1 MSLSVYIKSF
11 LERKG
16 GRIIFSSFFTK
27 LITFI
32 ISVYIIRVIPKE
44 EYGFLVYAITIIAF
58 IAPFKGFGIYQGLLR
73 YGSISTSQ
81 QLKKYYFNRILFK
94 GLLFSSILIVVLIA
108 LSPFIISNVKNS
120 FLYLVILSFQLVTLL
135 VIDTISIYA
144 RLVGLNKLYAD
155 ISNYNNLLLLAF
167 AIPLTYLFGS
177 WGYVASLILAPL
189 FYSFYLIYKLKLF
202 TYNKELKPQHS
213 TKEFLSYGFYMSLAG
228 MLSQLLF
235 AVDVILVGNMV
246 KNAEQI
252 AQYKT
257 SNIIPFSL
265 LVLPIAIINTDF
277 VQLTQKAINNKKE
290 VWTYYLN
297 YLKIMGV
304 ISVFVLLLFYFF
316 SNDMLRIFG
325 KEYTN
330 DNNLMFIFSI
340 GAVGALLFR
349 IPLGNILSIIGW
361 PKVNTLLSL
370 IILIINV
377 IAGVYFINLYGVMG
391 AAYTTI
397 ALMWLSG
404 LLSLGAF
411 IYFLNKKQ

>member
-1 MSLSVYIKSF
+1 MSNIQFIKSF

-16 GRIIFSSFFTK
+16 GRIVFSSFFTK
-27 LITFI
+27 LISFI

-58 IAPFKGFGIYQGLLR
+58 IAPFKGFGIYQGFLR

-94 GLLFSSILIVVLIA
+94 GLLFSSILIVILIA
-108 LSPFIISNVKNS
+108 FSPFIISNIKNS

-135 VIDTISIYA
+135 IIDTISIYA
-144 RLVGLNKLYAD
+144 RIIGLNKLYAD
-155 ISNYNNLLLLAF
+155 ISNNNNLLLLAF

-177 WGYVASLILAPL
+177 WGYVSALILSPL
-189 FYSFYLIYKLKLF
+189 IYGIYLIYKLKLF
-202 TYNKELKPQHS
+202 SYNKELKPQHS
-213 TKEFLSYGFYMSLAG
+213 TKEFLSYGFYMSLGG

-235 AVDVILVGNMV
+235 AVDVILIGNMV

-265 LVLPIAIINTDF
+265 LVLPVAIINTDF
-277 VQLTQKAINNKKE
+277 VQLAQKAINNKKE
-290 VWTYYLN
+290 VWNYYLN

-304 ISVFVLLLFYFF
+304 ISVGVLLLFYFF
-316 SNDMLRIFG
+316 SNDMLKIFG
-325 KEYTN
+325 KEYQN

-340 GAVGALLFR
+340 GVVGALLFR
-349 IPLGNILSIIGW
+349 NPLGNILSVIGW
-361 PKVNTLLSL
+361 PKVNAFFSF

-391 AAYTTI
+391 AAYTTV
-397 ALMWLSG
+397 ALMWLAGIFS
-404 LLSLGAF
+404 LLAL
-411 IYFLNKKQ
+411 IYFVFKSK

>member
-1 MSLSVYIKSF
+1 MSSIQFITSF

-16 GRIIFSSFFTK
+16 GRIVFSSFFTK

-73 YGSISTSQ
+73 YGSISQSQ

-94 GLLFSSILIVVLIA
+94 GLLFSSILILLLIA

-120 FLYLVILSFQLVTLL
+120 FLYLVILSFQLITLL

-144 RLVGLNKLYAD
+144 RLIGLNKLYAD
-155 ISNYNNLLLLAF
+155 ISNNNNLLLLAF
-167 AIPLTYLFGS
+167 AIPLTYFFGS
-177 WGYVASLILAPL
+177 WGYVSALILAPL
-189 FYSFYLIYKLKLF
+189 LYSMYLIYNLKF
-202 TYNKELKPQHS
+202 VTYNKNLQPEHK
-213 TKEFLSYGFYMSLAG
+213 TIDFLSYGFYMSLGG

-235 AVDVILVGNMV
+235 AVDVILIGNMI
-246 KNAEQI
+246 KDAELI

-265 LVLPIAIINTDF
+265 LVLPVAIINTDF
-277 VQLTQKAINNKKE
+277 VQLAQKALNNKKE
-290 VWTYYLN
+290 VWSYYLN
-297 YLKIMGV
+297 YLKIMSV
-304 ISVFVLLLFYFF
+304 ICVAVLLLFYFF

-325 KEYTN
+325 KEYQN

-340 GAVGALLFR
+340 GVVGALLFR
-349 IPLGNILSIIGW
+349 NPLGNILSVIGW
-361 PKVNTLLSL
+361 PKINALFSL

-391 AAYTTI
+391 AAYTTVV
-397 ALMWLSG
+397 LMWLSG
-404 LLSLGAF
+404 ILSLGAF
-411 IYFLNKKQ
+411 IYFIYKK

>member
-1 MSLSVYIKSF
+1 MSLSIYIKSF

-27 LITFI
+27 LVTFI

-167 AIPLTYLFGS
+167 SIPLTYLFGS

-235 AVDVILVGNMV
+235 AVDVILIGNMV

>member
-235 AVDVILVGNMV
+235 AVDVILIGNMV

-325 KEYTN
+325 KEYSN

>member
-235 AVDVILVGNMV
+235 AVDVILIGNMV

>member
-1 MSLSVYIKSF
+1 LSSIQFITSF

-16 GRIIFSSFFTK
+16 GRIVFSSFFSK

-73 YGSISTSQ
+73 YGSISKSQ

-94 GLLFSSILIVVLIA
+94 GLLFSSLLIVLLIT

-120 FLYLVILSFQLVTLL
+120 FLYLVILSFQLITLL
-135 VIDTISIYA
+135 IIDTISIYA

-177 WGYVASLILAPL
+177 WGYVASLIFAPL
-189 FYSFYLIYKLKLF
+189 LYGFYLIYKLKLF

-213 TKEFLSYGFYMSLAG
+213 TKDFLSYGFYMSLGG

-235 AVDVILVGNMV
+235 AVDVILIGNMV

-265 LVLPIAIINTDF
+265 LVLPVAIINTDF
-277 VQLTQKAINNKKE
+277 VQLAQKAISNKKQL
-290 VWTYYLN
+290 WNYYVN

-304 ISVFVLLLFYFF
+304 VCVFVLLLFYFF

-340 GAVGALLFR
+340 GVVGALLFR
-349 IPLGNILSIIGW
+349 NPLGNILSVIGW
-361 PKVNTLLSL
+361 PKVNALLSL

-411 IYFLNKKQ
+411 IYFLNKK